1 MSLLFPSHEL
11 DSLHPADVAVAELK
25 ALVGDGPMT
34 KDAFLAIVRAAG
46 VPTVVGGVWS
56 APRLTESLQRLTRK
70 GLLRG
75 DGQILPDW
83 REALTL
89 QAARRPGGA
98 ARIAAVR
105 AAAPKSWFDRNQ
117 SYRYWN
123 DPVWHD
129 DTALARTARLMA
141 LGDDGDGVE
150 RLIGRVEASVD
161 ARESVVAPIL
171 LRHTP
176 TDVDFLDG
184 LGPGLRDRVCSAHVE
199 RLLEYGIVD
208 AGVSEM
214 IAALRDR
221 DQNWSEWPRLDLA
234 LFRLDLIGE
243 RREAATTRIARLS
256 GADPAWAMA
265 AEAALAFLEGPPR
278 DSLPGFREALKRRR
292 KALGRRKIALTSD
305 LGLYHLLAMFA
316 AGDDGLLGEIATQLE
331 FLAAG
336 RPELAAAVYALS

>member
-1 MSLLFPSHEL
+1 
-11 DSLHPADVAVAELK
+11 
-25 ALVGDGPMT
+25 
-34 KDAFLAIVRAAG
+34 
-46 VPTVVGGVWS
+46 
-56 APRLTESLQRLTRK
+56 
-70 GLLRG
+70 
-75 DGQILPDW
+75 
-83 REALTL
+83 
-89 QAARRPGGA
+89 
-98 ARIAAVR
+98 
-105 AAAPKSWFDRNQ
+105 
-117 SYRYWN
+117 
-123 DPVWHD
+123 
-129 DTALARTARLMA
+129 
-141 LGDDGDGVE
+141 
-150 RLIGRVEASVD
+150 
-161 ARESVVAPIL
+161 
-171 LRHTP
+171 
-176 TDVDFLDG
+176 
-184 LGPGLRDRVCSAHVE
+184 
-199 RLLEYGIVD
+199 
-208 AGVSEM
+208 M